1 MDSGRDSPNS
11 SAHRESKKNKAALE
25 AQAPVNG
32 GIPCLPEEIVVEIL
46 ARLPVKSLLK
56 FRCVSKS
63 WLALIY
69 SQQLI
74 KTHLNNSRSGRNF
87 SNYRIMSTISHPN
100 FDLRHCSVISLMQE
114 PSTDACSIDY
124 PKKHPKKAV
133 WVVGSCNGLICL
145 AINEKDL
152 FFWNPSTRKSKKL
165 PPVNVNIKRGFY
177 NIYGFGYNECD
188 DDYKVVGIFCVFGN
202 AGAYESMVKIYSS
215 KINSWKRMEDFK
227 GGVPLDDSGKFACG
241 KLHWSASSNLG
252 LDFRWDIVSLDME
265 SEVYGIVEQPNYGER
280 EFDSTLGV
288 LGECI
293 CILCNYQYIN
303 ADLWVLKEY
312 GVKESWTKVA
322 TIPYVDTPGKLL
334 YSKVLFML
342 QNGELLLVFGMHFVV
357 YNPEDNSVRIPETS
371 NLKAFLEAD
380 IYFESLVSPL
390 ANER

>member
-11 SAHRESKKNKAALE
+11 SAHRQSKKNKAALE

-56 FRCVSKS
+56 FR
-63 WLALIY
+63 
-69 SQQLI
+69 
-74 KTHLNNSRSGRNF
+74 
-87 SNYRIMSTISHPN
+87 
-100 FDLRHCSVISLMQE
+100 HCSVMSLMQE

-165 PPVNVNIKRGFY
+165 PPVNVNVKRGFY

-241 KLHWSASSNLG
+241 KLHWSASRNLG
-252 LDFRWDIVSLDME
+252 FHFRWDIVSLDME

-322 TIPYVDTPGKLL
+322 TIPYVDAPGKLL
-334 YSKVLFML
+334 YSKALFML
-342 QNGELLLVFGMHFVV
+342 QNGELLLVFGMHFIV
-357 YNPEDNSVRIPETS
+357 YNLEDNSVRIPDTS
-371 NLKAFLEAD
+371 NLISRLFWKGISILRALFHLLQMKD
-380 IYFESLVSPL
+380 KGESQLI
-390 ANER
+390 A